1 MFIIISASY
10 QLDKLILELEQKPL
24 PEPEDIEYLNS
35 LDQEVK
41 QKEQGKFWRDVVLS
55 NGLLHFLFKSWMS
68 NENYSDIILL

>member
-1 MFIIISASY
+1 MFIIISASN

-41 QKEQGKFWRDVVLS
+41 QKEQGKFWRDVVLI
-55 NGLLHFLFKSWMS
+55 NGLLHFLSKS
-68 NENYSDIILL
+68 